1 MKNKTKILEV
11 DNVYSGYGETEILHG
26 VSIEI
31 YENEIV
37 TIIGPNG
44 CGKSTLMKT
53 IFGLLRATSGSIN
66 FLINDK
72 LTSIN
77 NFDTENL
84 IKQGLSYVP
93 QSDNVFPS
101 LTIEENLE
109 MGSFIQEEGMTES
122 IESMYDLFPILKEK
136 RNDPASQLSGG
147 QRQMLAFARAMMLKP
162 RLIILDEPSAGLAP
176 NLVSSVFETIL
187 TIHKAGVAVLMVE
200 QNAKAALERSNR
212 GYVLA
217 TGENRADGT
226 GKSLLKNKNPTVAP
240 YASMGEVKLRITAR
254 GSSLEEAIFARL
266 DEDWSFVIV
275 GRVPLF

>member
-11 DNVYSGYGETEILHG
+11 NNVFSGYGETEILHG
-26 VSIEI
+26 VSIKV

-53 IFGLLRATSGSIN
+53 IFGLLRATSGDID

-77 NFDTENL
+77 HFDTENL

-101 LTIEENLE
+101 LSIEENLE
-109 MGSFIQEEGMTES
+109 MGSFIKEEGMTES

-136 RNDPASQLSGG
+136 RNDPANQLSGG

-162 RLIILDEPSAGLAP
+162 KLIILDEPSAGLAP
-176 NLVSSVFETIL
+176 NLVNSVFETIL

-217 TGENRADGT
+217 TGENRAEGT
-226 GKSLLKNKNPTVAP
+226 GKSLLKNKEI
-240 YASMGEVKLRITAR
+240 ASLYLGGK
-254 GSSLEEAIFARL
+254 
-266 DEDWSFVIV
+266 
-275 GRVPLF
+275 

>member
-1 MKNKTKILEV
+1 MSV
-11 DNVYSGYGETEILHG
+11 
-26 VSIEI
+26 
-31 YENEIV
+31 
-37 TIIGPNG
+37 
-44 CGKSTLMKT
+44 
-53 IFGLLRATSGSIN
+53 
-66 FLINDK
+66 
-72 LTSIN
+72 
-77 NFDTENL
+77 
-84 IKQGLSYVP
+84 
-93 QSDNVFPS
+93 
-101 LTIEENLE
+101 EENLE

-226 GKSLLKNKNPTVAP
+226 GKSLLKNKEI
-240 YASMGEVKLRITAR
+240 ASLYLGGK
-254 GSSLEEAIFARL
+254 
-266 DEDWSFVIV
+266 
-275 GRVPLF
+275 

>member
-26 VSIEI
+26 VSIEV

-226 GKSLLKNKNPTVAP
+226 GKSLLKNKEI
-240 YASMGEVKLRITAR
+240 ASLYLGGK
-254 GSSLEEAIFARL
+254 
-266 DEDWSFVIV
+266 
-275 GRVPLF
+275 

>member
-53 IFGLLRATSGSIN
+53 IFGLLRATSGNIN

-109 MGSFIQEEGMTES
+109 MGSFIQEEGMTKS

-136 RNDPASQLSGG
+136 RNDNGSSLSGG
-147 QRQMLAFARAMMLKP
+147 QQQQLAIARALIFDP
-162 RLIILDEPSAGLAP
+162 EIIILDEPAEGIQPSIVKFIGNTLLDLSK
-176 NLVSSVFETIL
+176 NSKKTFIV
-187 TIHKAGVAVLMVE
+187 VE
-200 QNAKAALERSNR
+200 QNISLISQLNSDCILVEKGVLTKKLKSSEINTVEKARDL
-212 GYVLA
+212 L
-217 TGENRADGT
+217 
-226 GKSLLKNKNPTVAP
+226 SLHN
-240 YASMGEVKLRITAR
+240 
-254 GSSLEEAIFARL
+254 
-266 DEDWSFVIV
+266 
-275 GRVPLF
+275 

>member
-1 MKNKTKILEV
+1 MKNKIKILEV
-11 DNVYSGYGETEILHG
+11 NNVFSGYGETEILHG
-26 VSIEI
+26 VSIKV

-53 IFGLLRATSGSIN
+53 IFGLLRATSGDID
-66 FLINDK
+66 FLIDDK

-77 NFDTENL
+77 HFDTENL

-101 LTIEENLE
+101 LSIEENLE
-109 MGSFIQEEGMTES
+109 MGSFIKEEGMAES

-136 RNDPASQLSGG
+136 RDDPANQLSGG

-162 RLIILDEPSAGLAP
+162 KLIILDEPSAGLAP
-176 NLVSSVFETIL
+176 NLVNSVFETIL

-217 TGENRADGT
+217 TGENRAEGT
-226 GKSLLKNKNPTVAP
+226 GKSLLKNKEI
-240 YASMGEVKLRITAR
+240 ASLYLGGK
-254 GSSLEEAIFARL
+254 
-266 DEDWSFVIV
+266 
-275 GRVPLF
+275 

>member
-109 MGSFIQEEGMTES
+109 MGSFIQEEGMTKS

-226 GKSLLKNKNPTVAP
+226 GKSLLKNKEI
-240 YASMGEVKLRITAR
+240 ASLYLGGK
-254 GSSLEEAIFARL
+254 
-266 DEDWSFVIV
+266 
-275 GRVPLF
+275 

>member
-200 QNAKAALERSNR
+200 QNAKAALEKSNR

-226 GKSLLKNKNPTVAP
+226 GKSLLKNKEI
-240 YASMGEVKLRITAR
+240 ASLYLGGK
-254 GSSLEEAIFARL
+254 
-266 DEDWSFVIV
+266 
-275 GRVPLF
+275 

>member
-53 IFGLLRATSGSIN
+53 IFGLLRATSGNIN

-122 IESMYDLFPILKEK
+122 IESMYNLFPILKEK

-226 GKSLLKNKNPTVAP
+226 GKSLLKNKEI
-240 YASMGEVKLRITAR
+240 ASLYLGGK
-254 GSSLEEAIFARL
+254 
-266 DEDWSFVIV
+266 
-275 GRVPLF
+275 

>member
-11 DNVYSGYGETEILHG
+11 NNVFSGYGETEILHG
-26 VSIEI
+26 VSIKV

-53 IFGLLRATSGSIN
+53 IFGLLRATSGDID

-77 NFDTENL
+77 HFDTENL

-101 LTIEENLE
+101 LSIEENLE
-109 MGSFIQEEGMTES
+109 MGSFIKEEGMAES

-136 RNDPASQLSGG
+136 RNDPANQLSGG

-162 RLIILDEPSAGLAP
+162 KLIILDEPSAGLAP
-176 NLVSSVFETIL
+176 NLVNSVFETIL

-217 TGENRADGT
+217 TGENRAEGT
-226 GKSLLKNKNPTVAP
+226 GKSLLKNKEI
-240 YASMGEVKLRITAR
+240 ASLYLGGK
-254 GSSLEEAIFARL
+254 
-266 DEDWSFVIV
+266 
-275 GRVPLF
+275 

>member
-66 FLINDK
+66 SLINDK

-226 GKSLLKNKNPTVAP
+226 GKSLLKNKEI
-240 YASMGEVKLRITAR
+240 ASLYLGGK
-254 GSSLEEAIFARL
+254 
-266 DEDWSFVIV
+266 
-275 GRVPLF
+275 

>member
-11 DNVYSGYGETEILHG
+11 NNVFSGYGETEILHG
-26 VSIEI
+26 VSIKVH
-31 YENEIV
+31 ENEIV

-53 IFGLLRATSGSIN
+53 IFGLLRATSGDID
-66 FLINDK
+66 FLIDDK

-77 NFDTENL
+77 HFDTENL

-101 LTIEENLE
+101 LSIEENLE
-109 MGSFIQEEGMTES
+109 MGSFIKEEGMTES

-136 RNDPASQLSGG
+136 RNDPANQLSGG

-162 RLIILDEPSAGLAP
+162 KLIILDEPSAGLAP
-176 NLVSSVFETIL
+176 NLVNSVFETIL

-217 TGENRADGT
+217 TGENRAEGT
-226 GKSLLKNKNPTVAP
+226 GKSLLKNKEI
-240 YASMGEVKLRITAR
+240 ASLYLGGK
-254 GSSLEEAIFARL
+254 
-266 DEDWSFVIV
+266 
-275 GRVPLF
+275 

>member
-11 DNVYSGYGETEILHG
+11 DNIFSGYGETEILHG
-26 VSIEI
+26 VSIEV

-226 GKSLLKNKNPTVAP
+226 GKSLLKNKEI
-240 YASMGEVKLRITAR
+240 ASLYLGGK
-254 GSSLEEAIFARL
+254 
-266 DEDWSFVIV
+266 
-275 GRVPLF
+275 

>member
-53 IFGLLRATSGSIN
+53 IFGLLRATSGKIN
-66 FLINDK
+66 FLIDDK

-226 GKSLLKNKNPTVAP
+226 GKSLLKNKEI
-240 YASMGEVKLRITAR
+240 ASLYLGGK
-254 GSSLEEAIFARL
+254 
-266 DEDWSFVIV
+266 
-275 GRVPLF
+275 

>member
-11 DNVYSGYGETEILHG
+11 DNVFSGYGETEILHG

-53 IFGLLRATSGSIN
+53 IFGLLRATSGNIN
-66 FLINDK
+66 FLIDDK

-77 NFDTENL
+77 NFNTENL

-101 LTIEENLE
+101 LSIEENLE
-109 MGSFIQEEGMTES
+109 MGSFIKEEGMAES
-122 IESMYDLFPILKEK
+122 IKSMYDLFPVLKEK
-136 RNDPASQLSGG
+136 RNDPANQLSGG

-162 RLIILDEPSAGLAP
+162 KLIILDEPSAGLAP

-217 TGENRADGT
+217 TGENRAEGT
-226 GKSLLKNKNPTVAP
+226 GKSLLKNKEI
-240 YASMGEVKLRITAR
+240 ASLYLG
-254 GSSLEEAIFARL
+254 
-266 DEDWSFVIV
+266 
-275 GRVPLF
+275 GRK

>member
-1 MKNKTKILEV
+1 MKNKTKILV
-11 DNVYSGYGETEILHG
+11 VNNVFSGYGETEILHG

-53 IFGLLRATSGSIN
+53 IFGLLRATSGNID
-66 FLINDK
+66 FLIDNK
-72 LTSIN
+72 LTTIN

-101 LTIEENLE
+101 LSIEENLE
-109 MGSFIQEEGMTES
+109 MGSFIKEEGMAES
-122 IESMYDLFPILKEK
+122 IESMYELFPVLKEK

-162 RLIILDEPSAGLAP
+162 KLIILDEPSAGLAP
-176 NLVSSVFETIL
+176 NLVNSVFETIL

-217 TGENRADGT
+217 TGENKAEGT
-226 GKSLLKNKNPTVAP
+226 GKSLLKNKEI
-240 YASMGEVKLRITAR
+240 ASLYLGGK
-254 GSSLEEAIFARL
+254 
-266 DEDWSFVIV
+266 
-275 GRVPLF
+275 

>member
-11 DNVYSGYGETEILHG
+11 DNVFSGYGETEILHG

-53 IFGLLRATSGSIN
+53 IFGLLRATSGNIN
-66 FLINDK
+66 FLIDDK

-93 QSDNVFPS
+93 QSDNIFPS
-101 LTIEENLE
+101 LSIEENLE
-109 MGSFIQEEGMTES
+109 MGSFIKEEGMAES
-122 IESMYDLFPILKEK
+122 IKSMYDLFPVLKEK
-136 RNDPASQLSGG
+136 RNDPANQLSGG

-162 RLIILDEPSAGLAP
+162 KLIILDEPSAGLAP

-226 GKSLLKNKNPTVAP
+226 GKSLLNNKEI
-240 YASMGEVKLRITAR
+240 ASLYLGGKK
-254 GSSLEEAIFARL
+254 
-266 DEDWSFVIV
+266 
-275 GRVPLF
+275 

>member
-53 IFGLLRATSGSIN
+53 IFGLLRATSGDID
-66 FLINDK
+66 FLIDDK

-77 NFDTENL
+77 HFDTENL

-101 LTIEENLE
+101 LSIEENLE
-109 MGSFIQEEGMTES
+109 MGSFIKEEGMTES

-226 GKSLLKNKNPTVAP
+226 GKSLLKNKEI
-240 YASMGEVKLRITAR
+240 ASLYLGGK
-254 GSSLEEAIFARL
+254 
-266 DEDWSFVIV
+266 
-275 GRVPLF
+275 

>member
-11 DNVYSGYGETEILHG
+11 DNVFSGYGETEILHG

-53 IFGLLRATSGSIN
+53 IFGLLRATSGNIN
-66 FLINDK
+66 FLIDDK

-101 LTIEENLE
+101 LSIEENLE
-109 MGSFIQEEGMTES
+109 MGSFIKEEGMAES
-122 IESMYDLFPILKEK
+122 IKSMYDLFPILKEK
-136 RNDPASQLSGG
+136 RNDPANQLSGG

-162 RLIILDEPSAGLAP
+162 KLIILDEPSAGLAP

-217 TGENRADGT
+217 TGENRAEGT
-226 GKSLLKNKNPTVAP
+226 GKSLLKNKEI
-240 YASMGEVKLRITAR
+240 ASLYLG
-254 GSSLEEAIFARL
+254 
-266 DEDWSFVIV
+266 
-275 GRVPLF
+275 GRK

>member
-1 MKNKTKILEV
+1 MIKKNKILEV
-11 DNVYSGYGETEILHG
+11 NNVFSGYGETEILHG

-53 IFGLLRATSGSIN
+53 IFGLLRATSGNIN
-66 FLINDK
+66 FLIDDK

-101 LTIEENLE
+101 LSIEENLE
-109 MGSFIQEEGMTES
+109 MGSFIKEEGMAES
-122 IESMYDLFPILKEK
+122 IKSMYDLFPVLKEK
-136 RNDPASQLSGG
+136 RNDPANQLSGG

-162 RLIILDEPSAGLAP
+162 KLIILDEPSAGLAP

-226 GKSLLKNKNPTVAP
+226 GKSLLNNKEI
-240 YASMGEVKLRITAR
+240 ASLYLGGKK
-254 GSSLEEAIFARL
+254 
-266 DEDWSFVIV
+266 
-275 GRVPLF
+275 